1 MKGLELGLL
10 DQVPLAVAITTSD
23 GTIGYW
29 NRGAETLYGW
39 PRHDVV
45 RRQLESLAATGRGSV
60 AVREALEAVASGG
73 LWSGRVSLSHRTGEV
88 VTVDARFSPLQNSVD
103 ETIGVIV
110 VAVEAASSS
119 SSTESAATAR
129 IGRRIARARKEAGL
143 TQQELADRIG
153 VTRRSVQGYESG
165 AIAPYRHLDQLAAAV
180 GQTHEWLVAEEP
192 GNGTHP
198 SLSLELKS
206 ELRDLIREELGEAL
220 REWQLGGRR
229 QRGRSLLE
237 RATAGSVG

>member
-1 MKGLELGLL
+1 MKGFELALL

-29 NRGAETLYGW
+29 NKSAEALYGW
-39 PRHDVV
+39 PRRDVV
-45 RRQLESLAATGRGSV
+45 RRQLEALAATGRGSE

-73 LWSGRVSLSHRTGEV
+73 LWTGRVSLSHRTGEV
-88 VTVDARFSPLQNSVD
+88 VAVDARFSPLQNGAN

-110 VAVEAASSS
+110 VAVEATSSS

-129 IGRRIARARKEAGL
+129 VGRRIARARKEAGL

-153 VTRRSVQGYESG
+153 VTRRSVQGYEAG
-165 AIAPYRHLDQLAAAV
+165 AIAPYRHLDQLAGAV

-192 GNGTHP
+192 GNGPHP

-206 ELRDLIREELGEAL
+206 ELRDLIRDELAEAL
-220 REWQLGGRR
+220 RHWQLGGRGD
-229 QRGRSLLE
+229 RGRELLE
-237 RATAGSVG
+237 HAGAGTVG